1 MNLNKIEIIS
11 GYSLCRFNLISIQS
25 LLVKK
30 ESKIKIATTY
40 AESLFQGALQDGDAK
55 AVIRDIDLLLD
66 QATGYRQAI
75 VMLANPLWEID
86 DKKAALKEV
95 AGKLKLAPETLRCL
109 NVMAEN
115 NRFSEFELILKAY
128 RSLYLQK
135 HNIVEVA
142 VETVK
147 ELSVAQDKALR
158 ENLKAFLKKDV
169 LVNYV
174 IKPEILG
181 GLTVSFGSDMID
193 DSLKGKLNR
202 LESIMKG
209 GQ

>member
-40 AESLFQGALQDGDAK
+40 AEALFQGALQDGDAK
-55 AVIRDIDLLLD
+55 VVIRDIDLLLD
-66 QATGYRQAI
+66 QAAGYRQAI
-75 VMLANPLWEID
+75 VMLANPLWGSD

-142 VETVK
+142 VETAK

>member
-1 MNLNKIEIIS
+1 M
-11 GYSLCRFNLISIQS
+11 
-25 LLVKK
+25 KK
-30 ESKIKIATTY
+30 ESKFKIAATY
-40 AESLFQGALQDGDAK
+40 AEALFQGALQDGDAK
-55 AVIRDIDLLLD
+55 AVVHDIDLLLE
-66 QATGYRQAI
+66 QSSSYRKAI
-75 VMLANPLWEID
+75 EMLANPLWSVD
-86 DKKAALKEV
+86 DKKAALAEV
-95 AGKLKLAPETLRCL
+95 AKKLKFAPETLRCL
-109 NVMAEN
+109 CVMAEN
-115 NRFSEFELILKAY
+115 NRFPEFELVLKAY
-128 RSLYLQK
+128 RSLCLKK
-135 HNIVEVA
+135 HNIVEVS

-147 ELSVAQDKALR
+147 KLSEGQDKALK
-158 ENLKAFLKKDV
+158 ENLKEFLEKDV

>member
-40 AESLFQGALQDGDAK
+40 AEALFQGALQDGDAK

-66 QATGYRQAI
+66 QAAGYRQAI
-75 VMLANPLWEID
+75 VMLANPLWGID

-95 AGKLKLAPETLRCL
+95 AGKLELAPETLRCL

>member
-11 GYSLCRFNLISIQS
+11 GYSLCRYNLISIQS

-40 AESLFQGALQDGDAK
+40 AEALFQGALQDGDAK

-66 QATGYRQAI
+66 QASGYRQAI
-75 VMLANPLWEID
+75 VMLANPLWGID

-147 ELSVAQDKALR
+147 KLSDAQDKALR

>member
-11 GYSLCRFNLISIQS
+11 GYSLCRYNLISIQS

-40 AESLFQGALQDGDAK
+40 AKALFQGALQDGDAK

-66 QATGYRQAI
+66 QASGYRQAI
-75 VMLANPLWEID
+75 VMLANPLWEIN

-95 AGKLKLAPETLRCL
+95 AEKLKLAPETLRCL

-128 RSLYLQK
+128 RHLYLQK
-135 HNIVEVA
+135 HNIVEIS

-147 ELSVAQDKALR
+147 ELSVAQDKALQD
-158 ENLKAFLKKDV
+158 NLKAFLKKDV

>member
-40 AESLFQGALQDGDAK
+40 AEALFQGALQDGDAK

-66 QATGYRQAI
+66 QAAGYRQAI
-75 VMLANPLWEID
+75 VMLANPLWGID

>member
-40 AESLFQGALQDGDAK
+40 AEALFQGALQDGDAK

-66 QATGYRQAI
+66 QASGYRQAI
-75 VMLANPLWEID
+75 VMLANPLWGID

-147 ELSVAQDKALR
+147 KLSDAQDKALR
-158 ENLKAFLKKDV
+158 ENLKTFLKKDV

>member
-30 ESKIKIATTY
+30 ESKVKIATTY
-40 AESLFQGALQDGDAK
+40 AEALFQGALQDGDAK
-55 AVIRDIDLLLD
+55 VVIRDIDLLLD
-66 QATGYRQAI
+66 QAAGYRQAI
-75 VMLANPLWEID
+75 VMLANPLWGSD

-142 VETVK
+142 VETAK

-158 ENLKAFLKKDV
+158 ENLKAFLKKDI

>member
-40 AESLFQGALQDGDAK
+40 AEALFQGALQDGDAK

-66 QATGYRQAI
+66 QASGYRQAI
-75 VMLANPLWEID
+75 VMLANPLWGID

-128 RSLYLQK
+128 RNLYLQK

-181 GLTVSFGSDMID
+181 GLIVSFGSDMID

>member
-40 AESLFQGALQDGDAK
+40 AEALFQGALQDGDVK

-66 QATGYRQAI
+66 QAAEYRQAI

-142 VETVK
+142 VETAK

-158 ENLKAFLKKDV
+158 ENLKAFLKKDI

>member
-1 MNLNKIEIIS
+1 M
-11 GYSLCRFNLISIQS
+11 
-25 LLVKK
+25 KK

-40 AESLFQGALQDGDAK
+40 AEALFQGALQDGDAK

-66 QATGYRQAI
+66 QASGYRQAI
-75 VMLANPLWEID
+75 VMLANPLWGID
-86 DKKAALKEV
+86 DKKAALIEV
-95 AGKLKLAPETLRCL
+95 AEKLKLAPETLRCL

-128 RSLYLQK
+128 RHLYLQK
-135 HNIVEVA
+135 HNIVEIS

-147 ELSVAQDKALR
+147 ELSVAQDKALQD
-158 ENLKAFLKKDV
+158 NLKAFLKKDV

>member
-30 ESKIKIATTY
+30 ESKIRIATTY
-40 AESLFQGALQDGDAK
+40 AEALFQGALQDGDAK

-66 QATGYRQAI
+66 QAAEYRQAI

-95 AGKLKLAPETLRCL
+95 AGKLKLAPEILRCL

-128 RSLYLQK
+128 RNLYLQK

-181 GLTVSFGSDMID
+181 GLIVSFGSDMID

>member
-40 AESLFQGALQDGDAK
+40 AEALFQGALQDGDAK

-66 QATGYRQAI
+66 QASGYRQAI
-75 VMLANPLWEID
+75 VMLANPLWGNNN
-86 DKKAALKEV
+86 KKAALKEV

-147 ELSVAQDKALR
+147 KLSDAQDKALR
-158 ENLKAFLKKDV
+158 ENLKTFLKKDV

>member
-40 AESLFQGALQDGDAK
+40 AEALFQGALQDGDAK

-66 QATGYRQAI
+66 QAAGYRQAI
-75 VMLANPLWEID
+75 VMLANPLWGID

-135 HNIVEVA
+135 HDIVEVA